1 MWFRVH
7 RKCKEIPPSFKKFFS
22 SAQALTYVSL
32 SGTKLP
38 TEALK
43 YEAAADTGHQGAMLH
58 LYSLLCVCVCV

>member
-1 MWFRVH
+1 MWFHVH

-22 SAQALTYVSL
+22 SAQALASVSL

-43 YEAAADTGHQGAMLH
+43 YEAVADNGHQGALPH
-58 LYSLLCVCVCV
+58 LYLLLCVCL